1 MSDFQTIAEFELRQ
15 LRNEL
20 RSVGRSR
27 LRMAVWI
34 ISALGF
40 ASFIGLRIFVTHLR
54 GRDAIHFDPQSAA
67 IFGGVFVAY
76 LGFAFAL
83 SMMPGAQFTSMAE
96 ALFAGTSQL
105 GVRSIFVWL
114 QLRAVWRMLARS
126 FIFIVI
132 IATNSTSG
140 TGVQSARL
148 TVLGFA
154 VLLIPP
160 AFAFHVTNAPARLR
174 AIVRGCGGALM
185 ALGVATGFGLVPP
198 LANLALA
205 QANGAWWPVVLAL
218 LVAATGIVIPPMA
231 DPVPALFAA
240 TRPGGIV
247 GLRFSQRPA
256 KERKRDGGATSDWI
270 FDMGG
275 VWVILSGRL
284 AAFFRIRTPRYFALG
299 LVGWFAVGLGI
310 GGVEQFYGRVADL
323 VVYASAFPV
332 VLMTCLLAAQVGRDL
347 GIEIRN
353 PLWWAGD
360 ATMLSRLGV
369 DAFAS
374 LWRFIV
380 TGAAVLAGFAAFG
393 HVRTAL
399 AMLIL
404 TTAFVWLARCCGYL
418 VYAYFPSSI
427 DQRGALAGLRI
438 IILFV
443 LAIPVGVVGMVVG
456 IMQIGEVLQVV
467 LPLLVAV
474 VQAVALLLLA
484 ARRIDGRIEAY
495 L

>member
-1 MSDFQTIAEFELRQ
+1 ML
-15 LRNEL
+15 
-20 RSVGRSR
+20 
-27 LRMAVWI
+27 VWI
-34 ISALGF
+34 FSALGF
-40 ASFIGLRIFVTHLR
+40 AAFIGLRIFATHMR
-54 GRDAIHFDPQSAA
+54 GRATLPFDPQSAA

-76 LGFAFAL
+76 VGFAFAL
-83 SMMPGAQFTSMAE
+83 SMMPGAQFASMAE

-105 GVRSIFVWL
+105 GVRSVFVWL
-114 QLRAVWRMLARS
+114 QVRTVWRTLVRS

-132 IATNSTSG
+132 IATNSSSG
-140 TGVQSARL
+140 SGVQSARM

-160 AFAFHVTNAPARLR
+160 AFAFHVTNASPRVR
-174 AIVRGCGGALM
+174 ALVRGGGIALM

-198 LANLALA
+198 LARVALA
-205 QANGAWWPVVLAL
+205 VANGAWWPVLLAL
-218 LVAATGIVIPPMA
+218 LIAAIGMLMPPMA
-231 DPVPALFAA
+231 DPVPALFTA
-240 TRPGGIV
+240 TRPGGV
-247 GLRFSQRPA
+247 VAFRFSQRRN
-256 KERKRDGGATSDWI
+256 KERNRDGGTTSDWV
-270 FDMGG
+270 FDLSG

-284 AAFFRIRTPRYFALG
+284 AAFLRVRTPRYFALG
-299 LVGWFAVGLGI
+299 LVGWFVAGLGV
-310 GGVEQFYGRVADL
+310 GGVELYYGRMAD
-323 VVYASAFPV
+323 VIVYASAFPV
-332 VLMTCLLAAQVGRDL
+332 VLMTCLLASQVGRDL
-347 GIEIRN
+347 GLEIRN

-360 ATMLSRLGV
+360 ASMVSRLGV

-380 TGAAVLAGFAAFG
+380 TAAAVLAGFAAFG
-393 HVRTAL
+393 HVRSAI

-404 TTAFVWLARCCGYL
+404 TTSFVWLARCCGYL
-418 VYAYFPSSI
+418 VYAYFPSAI

-443 LAIPVGVVGMVVG
+443 LAIPVGAVGMVVG